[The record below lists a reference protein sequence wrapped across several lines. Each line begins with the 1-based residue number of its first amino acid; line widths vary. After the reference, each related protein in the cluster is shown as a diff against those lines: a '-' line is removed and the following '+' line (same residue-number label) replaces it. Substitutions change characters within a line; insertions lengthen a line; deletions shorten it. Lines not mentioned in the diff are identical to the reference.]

1 MRFKID
7 FGCTR
12 MRKVLISA
20 SALLFV
26 SGAFAQTTQ
35 DLDRDRSKYA
45 TYSFSNDDQYTVE
58 TPYRTVS
65 VKQPRSKRV
74 KNIIFLIGDGTGLSQ
89 WSVGW
94 VANGGALNID
104 QMPVAGYSNTTCTDR
119 LVTDSCA
126 GGTALAIG
134 EKTKYGYIGLNA
146 DGEPVESCLQ
156 YAKRAKGM
164 KTGVT
169 VTCRI
174 NDATPADF
182 CIHGPSRKDEE
193 GLAAQYVDANV
204 DFISGGGSHFWNQR
218 SDGRNLIEEMK
229 AKGYT
234 YVDKLED
241 IAAAEGEKF
250 LGLYDEYDLKPSLDR
265 GPILMESTMKAI
277 QMLNNKKGFFLMVE
291 GSQIDDWCHK
301 NKVGYMCEELFDF
314 DKVIGAV
321 LEWAEKDGHTLVIVT
336 ADHNTGGLT
345 LLKGSVEER
354 NVRVHFSTKGHDG
367 ILVPIYAYG
376 PHAEDFAGVHDN
388 AEIGRIVKG
397 LLK

>member
-1 MRFKID
+1 MKRTLCILLSF
-7 FGCTR
+7 T
-12 MRKVLISA
+12 
-20 SALLFV
+20 ALTLN
-26 SGAFAQTTQ
+26 AQTPES
-35 DLDRDRSKYA
+35 LDRDQSKYA
-45 TYSFSNDDQYTVE
+45 TYSFSNDDKYKVE
-58 TPYRTVS
+58 TPYQTVS
-65 VKQPRSKRV
+65 VSQPKGKKI
-74 KNIIFLIGDGTGLSQ
+74 KNVIFMIGDGTGLSQ

-104 QMPVAGYSNTTCTDR
+104 NMPVAGYSNTTCTNK

-134 EKTKYGYIGLNA
+134 EKTKYGYIGVNG
-146 DGEPVESCLQ
+146 DGEPVESALQ

-182 CIHGPSRKDEE
+182 CIHGTSRKDEE
-193 GLAAQYVDANV
+193 GLAAQYVDADV
-204 DFISGGGSHFWNQR
+204 DFISGGGTHFWNQR

-241 IAAAEGEKF
+241 IAAAPGDKF
-250 LGLYDEYDLKPSLDR
+250 LGLYDEYDLKPALDR

-277 QMLNNKKGFFLMVE
+277 RMLDNKKGFFLMVE
-291 GSQIDDWCHK
+291 GSQIDDWCHR
-301 NKVGYMCEELFDF
+301 NKVGYVCEELFDF

-321 LEWAEKDGHTLVIVT
+321 LQWAEKDGQTLVVVT
-336 ADHNTGGLT
+336 GDHNTGGLT
-345 LLKGSVEER
+345 LLKGSIEDREVK
-354 NVRVHFSTKGHDG
+354 VHFSTSGHDG
-367 ILVPIYAYG
+367 ILLPVFAYG
-376 PHAEDFAGVHDN
+376 PGAEAFAGVHQN
-388 AEIGRIVKG
+388 AEIAQIVKK
-397 LLK
+397 LMMK

>member
-1 MRFKID
+1 
-7 FGCTR
+7 
-12 MRKVLISA
+12 MRKIMLA
-20 SALLFV
+20 AGALLL
-26 SGAFAQTTQ
+26 GAWAFAQTPE

-45 TYSFSNDDQYTVE
+45 TYSFSKDDQYTVE
-58 TPYRTVS
+58 VPYKTVT
-65 VKQPRSKRV
+65 VKQPRSKKV

-104 QMPVAGYSNTTCTDR
+104 QMPVCGYSRTYCVDR

-126 GGTALAIG
+126 GGTALAGG
-134 EKTKYGYIGLNA
+134 EKTKYGYIGIDKDQNPMVTSLHLA
-146 DGEPVESCLQ
+146 Q
-156 YAKRAKGM
+156 KKGM
-164 KTGVT
+164 KTGLA

-182 CIHGPSRKDEE
+182 AIHGPSRKDEE
-193 GLAAQYVDANV
+193 GLAAQYVDSGV
-204 DFISGGGSHFWNQR
+204 DFISGGGTHFWNKR
-218 SDGRNLIEEMK
+218 TDGRNLIEEMK

-241 IAAAEGEKF
+241 IAGAEGGKF
-250 LGLYDEYDLKPSLDR
+250 LGLYDEYDLKPALDR

-277 QMLNNKKGFFLMVE
+277 QMLDNKKGFFLMVE
-291 GSQIDDWCHK
+291 GSQIDDWCHR

-321 LEWAEKDGHTLVIVT
+321 LEWAEKDGHTLVLVT

-345 LLKGSVEER
+345 LLKGSLEER
-354 NVRVHFSTKGHDG
+354 TVKVHFSTSGHDG
-367 ILVPIYAYG
+367 IVVPVFAYG
-376 PHAEDFAGVHDN
+376 PHAEDFEGVMEN
-388 AEIGRIVKG
+388 SEVGEKVRQ